1 MNAALILDLFG
12 VFFFAVSGSLLAARK
27 GFDLIGSLL
36 LASLAALGGG
46 VARDVIIGVDPVAFT
61 NPLYLAPPLLATLL
75 VHFLYSRFEKVTS
88 LLMFFDAG
96 GLALFCIV
104 GALKA
109 INTGWNPVA
118 AVLLG
123 VTTAVGGGLLRDVVA
138 NEVPQLFNP
147 GDIYALPAFLGAAL
161 TVVLAKLELFN
172 VLTGVTVAALVFLL
186 RVLAWRAGWH
196 APLATRSPRPSAPP
210 RAG

>member
-1 MNAALILDLFG
+1 MNAPLILDLLG

-27 GFDLIGSLL
+27 GFDLVGSLL

-46 VARDVIIGVDPVAFT
+46 VARDVVIGVVPVAFS
-61 NPLYLAPPLLATLL
+61 NPVYLAPPLLATLL
-75 VHFLYSRFEKVTS
+75 VYFLYSRLERVSK
-88 LLMFFDAG
+88 LLMLFDAG

-104 GALKA
+104 GTLKA
-109 INTGWNPVA
+109 VNAGFHPVA

-161 TVVLAKLELFN
+161 TVVLAKLDWFN
-172 VLTGVTVAALVFLL
+172 ALTGVAVAVLVFLL
-186 RVLAWRAGWH
+186 RVFAWRAGWQ
-196 APLATRSPRPSAPP
+196 APLATRMRNPRPPA
-210 RAG
+210 AG

>member
-27 GFDLIGSLL
+27 GFDLVGSLL
-36 LASLAALGGG
+36 LASLASLGGG

-75 VHFLYSRFEKVTS
+75 VYFLFSRLERVSK
-88 LLMFFDAG
+88 LLVLFDAG

-104 GALKA
+104 GTLKA
-109 INTGWNPVA
+109 VNAGLNPVT

-161 TVVLAKLELFN
+161 TVVLAKLEWFN
-172 VLTGVTVAALVFLL
+172 VLTGVAVAGLVFLL
-186 RVLAWRAGWH
+186 RVMAWRAGWH
-196 APLATRSPRPSAPP
+196 APLATRAPRHPDSPP
-210 RAG
+210 AG